1 MCIGR
6 QPAEQ
11 RQVQLPEKRKPCG
24 NRAIKNTNHYDEVFM
39 PLGTNVIEF
48 SERRKPE
55 GAVIADTDNGYTR
68 TANEIQDRLCQLDIS
83 GSQFQVLNAI
93 IRTTYGYNK
102 KADRVTNTYLAEL
115 TGLNEKTV
123 RDALIV
129 LTARHIIL
137 CEKGGI
143 MKLVSVNKV
152 VSEWQVKGD
161 KAANMR
167 KGAEQMH
174 RSKCT
179 ADMEQMHRSKCT
191 VETEQMH
198 HADGANA
205 PSERSKCTDTKDNL
219 PKTTNQRQKDS
230 VSAGKTE
237 LDFSCWPSEP
247 SPSVFRDWKT
257 MRTAKKAPV
266 TQTVI
271 NRLAKQIELAV
282 ANGMTVDDVLAECAN
297 RGWTGFEYAWLRR
310 PIAPVQSRFPHEFH
324 GQNYEGGAL

>member
-1 MCIGR
+1 MSL
-6 QPAEQ
+6 A
-11 RQVQLPEKRKPCG
+11 
-24 NRAIKNTNHYDEVFM
+24 A
-39 PLGTNVIEF
+39 NVIEF
-48 SERRKPE
+48 SKRRKPE

-129 LTARHIIL
+129 LIARHIIL

-179 ADMEQMHRSKCT
+179 AEMEQMHRSKCT

-198 HADGANA
+198 HQDGANA
-205 PSERSKCTDTKDNL
+205 PIERSKCTDTKDNL
-219 PKTTNQRQKDS
+219 PKTTNKRQKDS
-230 VSAGKTE
+230 DSVGKNE
-237 LDFSCWPSEP
+237 LDFSCWPCEP
-247 SPSVFRDWKT
+247 SQSVFRDWKT

-271 NRLAKQIELAV
+271 DRFATQIELAT
-282 ANGMTVDDVLAECAN
+282 ANGMTVDDVLAECVT
-297 RGWTGFEYAWLRR
+297 RGWTGFMYSWLKR
-310 PIAPVQSRFPHEFH
+310 PGSSVQSRFPHEFD
-324 GQNYEGGAL
+324 GQQYEGGDL